1 MLDNYGFD
9 LWADGYDKTV
19 RISDEEDSYPFAG
32 YKNLLNSIYNAVMG
46 KLDPKSPAKILDI
59 GIGTGTLACKLYE
72 AGNLLI
78 STKDVDLHPRSFP
91 NGKLHN
97 RPIPLC
103 KSTKTMRI
111 VSITGIDF
119 SNEMLDISRAKMP
132 NAKLL
137 QHDFSKGL
145 PSELNGEKFDFIIS
159 TYALHHLAD
168 SDKIEFILKLLSHL
182 NDRGK
187 IIIGDICFQNRESL
201 NKCRINAG
209 DDWDEDE
216 FYVVYSELEAKL
228 LQHCIVEYHKIS
240 HCAGILEIETQ

>member
-32 YKNLLNSIYNAVMG
+32 YKNLLNFIYNAVLG
-46 KLDPKSPAKILDI
+46 RLHPKSPAKILDI

-72 AGNLLI
+72 AGNL
-78 STKDVDLHPRSFP
+78 
-91 NGKLHN
+91 
-97 RPIPLC
+97 
-103 KSTKTMRI
+103 
-111 VSITGIDF
+111 ITGVDF

-132 NAKLL
+132 NAKLF
-137 QHDFSKGL
+137 QHNFSKGL

-159 TYALHHLAD
+159 TYALHHLVD

-182 NDRGK
+182 NDGGK
-187 IIIGDICFQNRESL
+187 IIIGDICFQNRE
-201 NKCRINAG
+201 NFDKCRINAG

-216 FYVVYSELEAKL
+216 FYLVYSELEAKL
-228 LQHCIVEYHKIS
+228 LQHCVVEYHKIS